1 MLAFLALLVGQFVY
15 YQNTILAFTF
25 WLILG
30 LSVVNWQKPVKEKII
45 SFKDF
50 PELSLVFSAILIVL
64 GLAILGAYFFAGKFY
79 LADTYY
85 RKAVGTDRI
94 ERLEKATKLN
104 PYQSQ
109 YKIVLSRA
117 YLNEILTEM
126 QKPAESRDQTAIS
139 LNVHRAITY
148 NKGGQIGQTYVKGAT
163 ELSPNRVA
171 AWETLGM
178 IYRDI
183 RGIATGALEWGIKSF
198 EKAIALEP
206 VNPVLHTEL
215 GKLYLISN
223 EKDKGRAEFEKAI
236 ELKSNY
242 IDASIQL
249 ALMYEGENNL
259 DEAVK
264 QMEDLANS
272 YPFNVEVLFQLG
284 RLYFNNN
291 QTDEAITQFE
301 RVINLMPN
309 HSNAHYSLGVAYQKK
324 GEREKAIKEFEKVL
338 ELNPGNQDIQQKLQ
352 ELKGE

>member
-50 PELSLVFSAILIVL
+50 PELSLVFSALLIVL
-64 GLAILGAYFFAGKFY
+64 GLVILGIYFFAGKFY
-79 LADTYY
+79 LADINY
-85 RKAVGTDRI
+85 KNAVGEKRI
-94 ERLEKATKLN
+94 ERLEKATGLN
-104 PYQSQ
+104 PEQSQ

-117 YLNEILTEM
+117 YLNEVLTEM
-126 QKPAESRDQTAIS
+126 QKPLDSRDQTAIS

-148 NKGGQIGQTYVKGAT
+148 GKGGQIGRTYVKGAT

-183 RGIATGALEWGIKSF
+183 QGIATGALEWGIKSF

-206 VNPVLHTEL
+206 ANPVLHTEL
-215 GKLYLISN
+215 GKLYLVAN
-223 EKDKGRAEFEKAI
+223 DKERARAEFEKAK
-236 ELKSNY
+236 ELKSDY

-249 ALMYEGENNL
+249 ALLYEGENNL
-259 DEAVK
+259 EEAVR
-264 QMEDLANS
+264 QMESLARV

-291 QTDEAITQFE
+291 QTEEAISQFE

-324 GEREKAIKEFEKVL
+324 GEKEKAIKEFEKVL
-338 ELNPGNQDIQQKLQ
+338 ELNPGSEDVQKKIE
-352 ELKGE
+352 ELKE